1 MGMGLADAHPDTQ
14 GVVCIAKVHEAMASA
29 LKALRNQIGSRL
41 EATLHNGSQISEER
55 VTEIF
60 DAMRQLCG
68 SEISLQLHSQQR
80 QQ

>member
-1 MGMGLADAHPDTQ
+1 
-14 GVVCIAKVHEAMASA
+14 MASA

-41 EATLHNGSQISEER
+41 DATPHNGSQIGAER

-60 DAMRQLCG
+60 DAMRQLCD
-68 SEISLQLHSQQR
+68 SEIRLQLHSQQR